1 MKTLNTSALMFLDM
15 SRYVWGQNHRGFM
28 PKGKISQI
36 KAILL
41 VAVLE
46 LEKLEKVEPA
56 KPSRRHEKKPPHIQL
71 ILIKGGK
78 G

>member
-1 MKTLNTSALMFLDM
+1 
-15 SRYVWGQNHRGFM
+15 M

-46 LEKLEKVEPA
+46 LEKLEKIEP
-56 KPSRRHEKKPPHIQL
+56 KVPSKRREKKPPHIQL
-71 ILIKGGK
+71 VLIKGGK
-78 G
+78 GG